1 MSSDL
6 PEERL
11 MQAARWRS
19 RLSEL
24 GLNTMP
30 EFEVWLA
37 EPQNRDAW
45 EQVSLPWQFLGEHRG
60 APDADA
66 ARRSALQDA
75 HDAAAER
82 ATPRRRLGYGIAAAL
97 VLAIAGWSALQWRDS
112 TQDYAT
118 ARGER
123 RIITLADNS
132 RVSLD
137 SGSEVTVHYTN
148 GARQLALLHG
158 QARFDVAHDVERP
171 FSVLAGGQKVIATG
185 TAFNIDL
192 TGPRV
197 LVTLIEGHVVVM
209 DEKSQTRTDAP
220 LSPRP
225 RTLELTAGQ
234 QLSLRPDKAPDITPA
249 NIQRITAWMNG
260 QLVFEDETLSEV
272 VQRVNRY
279 TVTPIEIR
287 DPKVAAMRISGV
299 FNTGDLAGVLDI
311 ITHYLPVTA
320 VDGADGAVVLEKQ
333 RRTGKPN

>member
-1 MSSDL
+1 MRSDL
-6 PEERL
+6 SDERL
-11 MQAARWRS
+11 IQAARWRS

-24 GLNTMP
+24 GLATMP
-30 EFEVWLA
+30 EFETWLA

-45 EQVSLPWQFLGEHRG
+45 EQVSIPWDFLGEQRG
-60 APDADA
+60 AQEADA
-66 ARRSALQDA
+66 ARRAALQDA
-75 HDAAAER
+75 RDAAAER
-82 ATPRRRLGYGIAAAL
+82 IKPRRWLGYGIAAAL
-97 VLAIAGWSALQWRDS
+97 VLAIAGWGALQWRDT

-118 ARGER
+118 VRGER
-123 RIITLADNS
+123 RIITLADGS

-137 SGSEVTVHYTN
+137 SSSEVTVHYTS
-148 GARQLALLHG
+148 GGRQLALLHG

-209 DEKSQTRTDAP
+209 DEKSRTRTDAP
-220 LSPRP
+220 PAVRP
-225 RTLELTAGQ
+225 QTLELTAGQ
-234 QLSLRPDKAPDITPA
+234 QLTVQPDKAPDITPA

-260 QLVFEDETLSEV
+260 QLVFENETLSDV

-279 TVTPIEIR
+279 TANPIEIH

-299 FNTGDLAGVLDI
+299 FNTGDLAGVIDI

-333 RRTGKPN
+333 RRTGKTN